1 MRKALALLALL
12 LLAFAG
18 SYLLW
23 PLQVEQ
29 PVQSVSIGGPFR
41 LASAK
46 GGVVDSDGLKGK
58 PYGVFFGYTHC
69 PDVCPTTLYDMSN
82 ALDTLGDE
90 AKDFRLFFITVDPER
105 DTAQVMKDYVSNFDP
120 RIDGLIPTKDELTRI
135 LQAFHA
141 VFEKVP
147 DGQGGYTMNHT
158 ATVYLMGRDGTLQ
171 STLTFGEN
179 PDTRIAK
186 LKRLLAGG

>member
-1 MRKALALLALL
+1 MRKAIALLIVL
-12 LLAFAG
+12 LLAGAG
-18 SYLLW
+18 YFFW
-23 PLQVEQ
+23 AGQAEE

-41 LASAK
+41 LASAR
-46 GGVVDSDGLKGK
+46 GGIVDSRDLRGM

-69 PDVCPTTLYDMSN
+69 PDVCPTTLYDISN
-82 ALDTLGDE
+82 VLDTLGSG
-90 AKDFRLFFITVDPER
+90 ARDFRLFFITVDPER

-120 RIDGLIPTKDELTRI
+120 RIEGLVPTKDELPRI

-147 DGQGGYTMNHT
+147 DGSGGYTMNHT
-158 ATVYLMGRDGTLQ
+158 ATVYLMGRDGALQ